1 MNPVPDLSQRTRRY
15 WMIDGLPELLIG
27 SIFLFT
33 GLAQLAPLVAPA
45 NIAGWANLL
54 LPLVLLPLI
63 LLGRR
68 ILHALKMRITYP
80 RTGYVAY
87 HQPPRWQRAL
97 GGLAGIG
104 VGIALANLTFNAQL
118 AAAMMPALTGFTL
131 AAGLG
136 YLGAYLGM
144 RRFYALAAFVAA
156 LGLLMYWM
164 PIDGFLGAS
173 LVIAAAGVWML
184 IAGSVT
190 LYHYLQHTQIEA

>member
-33 GLAQLAPLVAPA
+33 GLVQLVPLVAPA

-54 LPLVLLPLI
+54 LPLALIPLI

-87 HQPPRWQRAL
+87 RQPPRWQRAL

-104 VGIALANLTFNAQL
+104 VGIALANLTFNVQL
-118 AAAMMPALTGFTL
+118 AEEWIPMLMGAIL

-136 YLGAYLGM
+136 YLGTYLGM

-156 LGLLMYWM
+156 VGLLMYWM

-173 LVIAAAGVWML
+173 LVITAAGAWML
-184 IAGSVT
+184 IAGGIT
-190 LYHYLQHTQIEA
+190 LYHYLQHSQIEA

>member
-1 MNPVPDLSQRTRRY
+1 M
-15 WMIDGLPELLIG
+15 
-27 SIFLFT
+27 
-33 GLAQLAPLVAPA
+33 
-45 NIAGWANLL
+45 
-54 LPLVLLPLI
+54 LPLALIPLI

-87 HQPPRWQRAL
+87 RQPPRWQRAL

-104 VGIALANLTFNAQL
+104 VGIALVNLTFNVQL
-118 AAAMMPALTGFTL
+118 AVAVMPALTGFTL

-144 RRFYALAAFVAA
+144 RHCYALAAFVATV
-156 LGLLMYWM
+156 GILMDWM

-173 LVIAAAGVWML
+173 LVIAAAGAWML